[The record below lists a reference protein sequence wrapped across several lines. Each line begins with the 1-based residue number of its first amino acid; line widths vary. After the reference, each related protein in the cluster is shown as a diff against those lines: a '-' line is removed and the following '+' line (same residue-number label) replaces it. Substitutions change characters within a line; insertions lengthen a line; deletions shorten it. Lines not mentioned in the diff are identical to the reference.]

1 MEDQL
6 EHGYTYKKN
15 NTANTIIKVIG
26 VGGGGG
32 NAINHMIRSKLVG
45 ADLIAM
51 NTDSQALSDNLAPS
65 KLQLGVKLT
74 KGLGAGTNPEMGA
87 LAASENI
94 EDIKT
99 LLGGATEMV
108 FVTAGMG
115 GGTGTGAAPVVAKVA
130 REMDKLTIAVV
141 TSPYHGEGTDKI
153 ASALEGINQLK
164 QYCDTVLVVDNNQLS
179 KLYPKLALSKAHAV
193 ADGVLATAVKTII
206 EIITKP
212 GIINIDFNDV
222 KTVLTKAGKA
232 LIGSAEADG
241 DERADDAVK
250 LALESPLLKDCEIA
264 GAKRILLNL
273 TSSEEH
279 ETTQE
284 EYDKITTHIIKA
296 IGCDPSTLKTGTV
309 IDESMGSKMRV
320 TIIVAGFDL
329 PNETPKPQPK
339 PQPEAAKIPLR
350 NNVFR
355 KITIEEN
362 HVKELEDIF
371 TATSIKSGGTLTS
384 PIVSVPLK
392 STHAPAN
399 AFQHPAS
406 KPLKPNKPAE
416 TKAAPPSQQ
425 APDDRALIDELS
437 LSMKQKRYT
446 EFELDT
452 KPAYQRQNLKM
463 FVKSTDPNLRIVM
476 IELEAD

>member
-15 NTANTIIKVIG
+15 NTANTTIKVIG

-32 NAINHMIRSKLVG
+32 NAINHMIKSKLVG

-87 LAASENI
+87 LAAAENT
-94 EDIKT
+94 EDIKM
-99 LLGGATEMV
+99 LLSGATEMV
-108 FVTAGMG
+108 FITAGMG
-115 GGTGTGAAPVVAKVA
+115 GGTGTGAAPVVAKIA

-141 TSPYHGEGTDKI
+141 TSPYHNEGIDKI
-153 ASALEGINQLK
+153 ASALDGINQLK

-193 ADGVLATAVKTII
+193 ADGVLATSVRTII

-222 KTVLTKAGKA
+222 KTVLTKAGRA

-250 LALESPLLKDCEIA
+250 LALESPLLKDCDIT
-264 GAKRILLNL
+264 GAKRILINL
-273 TSSEEH
+273 TSSEEY

-284 EYDKITTHIIKA
+284 EYDKITSHIIKA
-296 IGCDPSTLKTGTV
+296 IGCDPNTLKTGTV
-309 IDESMGSKMRV
+309 IDESMGTKMRV

-329 PNETPKPQPK
+329 PNEPSKQK
-339 PQPEAAKIPLR
+339 PQPEPAKTPLH
-350 NNVFR
+350 NNVLR
-355 KITIEEN
+355 KITIDNRAEGL
-362 HVKELEDIF
+362 ELEDIF
-371 TATSIKSGGTLTS
+371 TATTSESTGTLTS

-392 STHAPAN
+392 STHPLAN
-399 AFQHPAS
+399 VFHHPAS

-463 FVKSTDPNLRIVM
+463 FSKSTDPTLKIVM
-476 IELEAD
+476 IELETD

>member
-6 EHGYTYKKN
+6 EHGYTYKNN
-15 NTANTIIKVIG
+15 NTADTIIKVVG

-32 NAINHMIRSKLVG
+32 NAINHMIRAKLVG

-51 NTDSQALSDNLAPS
+51 NTDSQALNDNLAPS

-74 KGLGAGTNPEMGA
+74 KGLGAGTKPESGMQ
-87 LAASENI
+87 AANENL
-94 EDIKT
+94 EDIKM

-115 GGTGTGAAPVVAKVA
+115 GGTGTGAAPVVAKIA
-130 REMDKLTIAVV
+130 RDMDKLTIAVV
-141 TSPYHGEGTDKI
+141 TSPYHREGTEKI
-153 ASALEGINQLK
+153 ASAMEGINQLK

-193 ADGVLATAVKTII
+193 ADDVLATAVKTIV

-250 LALESPLLKDCEIA
+250 LALESPLLKDCDIT

-284 EYDKITTHIIKA
+284 EYDKITEHVVRA
-296 IGCDPSTLKTGTV
+296 IGCDPSSLKTGTV
-309 IDESMGSKMRV
+309 IDESMGTNMRY
-320 TIIVAGFDL
+320 DYC
-329 PNETPKPQPK
+329 
-339 PQPEAAKIPLR
+339 
-350 NNVFR
+350 
-355 KITIEEN
+355 
-362 HVKELEDIF
+362 
-371 TATSIKSGGTLTS
+371 SGL
-384 PIVSVPLK
+384 
-392 STHAPAN
+392 
-399 AFQHPAS
+399 
-406 KPLKPNKPAE
+406 
-416 TKAAPPSQQ
+416 
-425 APDDRALIDELS
+425 
-437 LSMKQKRYT
+437 
-446 EFELDT
+446 
-452 KPAYQRQNLKM
+452 
-463 FVKSTDPNLRIVM
+463 
-476 IELEAD
+476 

>member
-6 EHGYTYKKN
+6 EHGYTYKNN
-15 NTANTIIKVIG
+15 NTADTIIKVVG

-32 NAINHMIRSKLVG
+32 NAINHMIRAKLVG

-51 NTDSQALSDNLAPS
+51 NTDSQALNDNLAPS

-74 KGLGAGTNPEMGA
+74 KGLGAGTKPESGMQ
-87 LAASENI
+87 AANENL
-94 EDIKT
+94 EDIKM

-115 GGTGTGAAPVVAKVA
+115 GGTGTGAAPVVAKIA
-130 REMDKLTIAVV
+130 RDMDKLTIAVV
-141 TSPYHGEGTDKI
+141 TSPYHREGTEKI
-153 ASALEGINQLK
+153 ASAMEGINQLK

-193 ADGVLATAVKTII
+193 ADDVLATAVKTIV

-250 LALESPLLKDCEIA
+250 LALESPLLKDCDIT

-284 EYDKITTHIIKA
+284 EYDKITEHVVRA
-296 IGCDPSTLKTGTV
+296 IGCDPSSLKTGTV
-309 IDESMGSKMRV
+309 IDESMGTKMRV

-329 PNETPKPQPK
+329 AGDADNTKKSTNIMAPKVSSPH
-339 PQPEAAKIPLR
+339 
-350 NNVFR
+350 NNTIR
-355 KITIEEN
+355 KISIDEEQK
-362 HVKELEDIF
+362 HGLEDFF
-371 TATSIKSGGTLTS
+371 TATVQEAAATLTS
-384 PIVSVPLK
+384 PVVSVPLR
-392 STHAPAN
+392 STQPPTSV
-399 AFQHPAS
+399 FQHATP
-406 KPLKPNKPAE
+406 KPLRQKPAVP
-416 TKAAPPSQQ
+416 KASYSQHP
-425 APDDRALIDELS
+425 PDDSALIEELT
-437 LSMKQKRYT
+437 LSIKQKRYT

-452 KPAYQRQNLKM
+452 KPAYQRQNLKI
-463 FVKSTDPNLRIVM
+463 FAKSTDPNAQIIM
-476 IELEAD
+476 IELDGD